1 VTADL
6 PRDLVAEVEAELDA
20 GLVEL
25 RLTADRISALAE
37 LRGLAVAEAARLRHP
52 VTAADLLYVARD
64 ETARSR
70 LLLLLRRL
78 RGDPGRY

>member
-1 VTADL
+1 VDL
-6 PRDLVAEVEAELDA
+6 PRDLIAEVEAELDA

-37 LRGLAVAEAARLRHP
+37 LRGLAVAETLRRRRP
-52 VTAADLLYVARD
+52 VTAAELLDLATEEATR
-64 ETARSR
+64 TR

-78 RGDPGRY
+78 RGARGRY

>member
-1 VTADL
+1 MEV

-37 LRGLAVAEAARLRHP
+37 LRGLAVAEEVRLRHA
-52 VTAADLLYVARD
+52 VTAADLLQGASD
-64 ETARSR
+64 EASHTR

-78 RGDPGRY
+78 RGDRGRY

>member
-1 VTADL
+1 MAAEL

-37 LRGLAVAEAARLRHP
+37 LRGLAIAEEVRLRHP
-52 VTAADLLYVARD
+52 VNAGDLLRSAPD
-64 ETARSR
+64 EATHTR
-70 LLLLLRRL
+70 LLTLLRRL
-78 RGDPGRY
+78 RGDRGRY

>member
-1 VTADL
+1 VEV

-37 LRGLAVAEAARLRHP
+37 LRGLAVAEAVRRRRP
-52 VTAADLLYVARD
+52 VTAAELLDFAPD
-64 ETARSR
+64 EASHTR

-78 RGDPGRY
+78 RGDRGRY